1 MQSRPTALVTGASG
15 GIGRAVCVAFARE
28 GWWVGSHYG
37 ERHDEALLTLEAL
50 RRAGGEGA
58 LYQADIRRRDHVD
71 AMVQALLRERP
82 TLSAAV
88 CNAGTTG
95 SHLVL
100 RHPEQEWTRIIETNL
115 TGTFHCLQAIAGAMG
130 PQGGGSILVV
140 GSFAASQGA
149 AGQAAYAASKAG
161 LIGLVRSAAREWAD
175 QKIRI
180 NLVYPGWKATRLA
193 GKAMPHEG
201 AFSDHLLGRPSDLDE
216 VAQAIC
222 SLAQLTGTSGQIWN
236 LDSRI
241 V

>member
-140 GSFAASQGA
+140 GSFAASQGRQ
-149 AGQAAYAASKAG
+149 GKRRMQPRKPVSSASSEARRENGRIKDSHQPG
-161 LIGLVRSAAREWAD
+161 LPRLEGDEARRKSDAARGGIQRSPAGPPL
-175 QKIRI
+175 RPRRGRAGY
-180 NLVYPGWKATRLA
+180 LLA
-193 GKAMPHEG
+193 GAVDGHVG
-201 AFSDHLLGRPSDLDE
+201 TDLE
-216 VAQAIC
+216 P
-222 SLAQLTGTSGQIWN
+222 
-236 LDSRI
+236 R
-241 V
+241 